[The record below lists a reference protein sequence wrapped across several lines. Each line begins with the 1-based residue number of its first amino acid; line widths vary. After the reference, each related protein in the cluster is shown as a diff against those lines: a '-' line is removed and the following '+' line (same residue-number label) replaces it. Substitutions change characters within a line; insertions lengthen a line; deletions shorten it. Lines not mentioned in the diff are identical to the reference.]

1 MAARVFAF
9 NMTDEARPSVRAQC
23 MRKGVGYVEVPQAD
37 FGLTIQE
44 IMNGRHGVQTEAPF
58 SESFLLLSNLSQDQF
73 NDVLDG
79 MRGVYTGLKAIVTP
93 TNRRWTP
100 EKLLREIQAE
110 HAAMR
115 EAAAKKQG

>member
-58 SESFLLLSNLSQDQF
+58 SETFLLLSNLSQDQF

-79 MRGVYTGLKAIVTP
+79 VRGVYTGLKAIVT
-93 TNRRWTP
+93 
-100 EKLLREIQAE
+100 
-110 HAAMR
+110 
-115 EAAAKKQG
+115 